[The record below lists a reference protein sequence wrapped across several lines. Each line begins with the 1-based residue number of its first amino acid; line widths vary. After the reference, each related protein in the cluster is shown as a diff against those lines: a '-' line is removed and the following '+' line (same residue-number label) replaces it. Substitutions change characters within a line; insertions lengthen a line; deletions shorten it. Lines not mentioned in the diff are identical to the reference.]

1 VRTAAGPVPDRIHVP
16 WFLQYP
22 LVTFTYVLC
31 GALIGAGLFP
41 AARLLLWA
49 LRRFLLEA
57 LLARA
62 IPAAGPLLLFC
73 LFAGVSLFLFFFF
86 GLILTGA
93 AVRLLSLGVGPGR
106 YRAFSPTMVLW
117 SLLNSIH
124 TLAFRIILPIVP
136 AGYFTT
142 MYFRLAGC
150 RLGRDV
156 WLTTAA
162 LLDPYLMSIGDGTM
176 VGGDVTIS
184 AHLFSRGRL
193 YLAPVRIGRD
203 CEIGAHALI
212 CAGATIGD
220 GATVGIRA
228 FIRRGSVVPAG
239 ARVEAADTPAAGSN
253 GRSSSLPSQPPLRVP
268 GAAGPRSV
276 SRRGRWS
283 G

>member
-1 VRTAAGPVPDRIHVP
+1 MGPERIHIP

-22 LVTFTYVLC
+22 LMTLTYALC
-31 GALIGAGLFP
+31 GTLVGASLFP

-57 LLARA
+57 LLARSR
-62 IPAAGPLLLFC
+62 PGAGPLLLFC
-73 LFAGVSLFLFFFF
+73 LFAGVSLFVFFFF
-86 GLILTGA
+86 GLLLMGA
-93 AVRLLSLGVGPGR
+93 SVRLLSLGVRPGR
-106 YRAFSPTMVLW
+106 YRAFSPTMVFW
-117 SLLNSIH
+117 SVLNSIH
-124 TLAFRIILPIVP
+124 TVAFRLILPIVP

-156 WLTTAA
+156 WLTTAG
-162 LLDPYLMSIGDGTM
+162 LLDPYLVSIGDGTM

-193 YLAPVRIGRD
+193 YLAPIRIGRG

-212 CAGATIGD
+212 CAGVTIGD

-228 FIRRGSVVPAG
+228 FIRRGTRIPDG
-239 ARVEAADTPAAGSN
+239 ARVEAADPPAAGSN
-253 GRSSSLPSQPPLRVP
+253 GRSSSLPAQPSPRAP

-276 SRRGRWS
+276 SRQGHWS